1 MALEAASV
9 LVRAR
14 RPSVSPAALD
24 QRADLSRKLA
34 RTRLEEADAEVR
46 AHEHKHVAALGKG
59 VIVYDTVVG
68 PDGTSYAV
76 GGGVAVDLEE
86 PVPGDP
92 EATIRKAKNAIQA
105 AYAVGEPS
113 GADLRVAAEAY
124 QLEVAAQRDLDR
136 EQQAGGVH
144 TWTPEALSLE
154 AGFGSAG
161 ARLH

>member
-1 MALEAASV
+1 MGWSLEVTPILA
-9 LVRAR
+9 RMR

-34 RTRLEEADAEVR
+34 QTRLQEADAEVR
-46 AHEHKHVAALGKG
+46 AHEHKHLAALGKG

-68 PDGTSYAV
+68 PDGSSYAV
-76 GGGVAVDLEE
+76 GGGVDVDLE

-92 EATIRKAKNAIQA
+92 EATIRKAKSAIQA

-124 QLEVAAQRDLDR
+124 QLEAAAQKDLER
-136 EQQAGGVH
+136 EQEAGGVH
-144 TWTPEALSLE
+144 TWYA
-154 AGFGSAG
+154 
-161 ARLH
+161 